1 MYIQTIRKTEQN
13 ETNLFTRRG
22 ENLLQK
28 KNKTKQKHSMEV
40 YSVPN
45 DFFNDYFLE
54 SLLEKWLKN
63 EFKFSKYIVSEFHYI
78 ESILFE
84 YTTSTI
90 HFEWS

>member
-1 MYIQTIRKTEQN
+1 MLRFRKNKNKIKTLNIKHFCVYIQTIRKTEQN

-54 SLLEKWLKN
+54 SLLEK
-63 EFKFSKYIVSEFHYI
+63 
-78 ESILFE
+78 
-84 YTTSTI
+84 
-90 HFEWS
+90 